1 MTNSI
6 SFENTGS
13 TVENMGQVVGYK
25 LSLEEYKKFVI
36 NFEPHIAE
44 IWSNNRKM
52 KQKLLKEINE
62 DDNNEFF
69 NLESRYKSSTSFTS
83 GSKFSY
89 FGELVFEILDFLF
102 PQFCADA
109 FSITN
114 DQDTNNTDC
123 ILKYLAHQN
132 FKGHLGFLQHW
143 YRSRLNDEKGQH
155 FSKIQE
161 LRNPS
166 TKHCCEK
173 CIFSDQCT
181 HECSYKLLSYNFHQK
196 SSARFNCDNK
206 TTITTRLGKITGE
219 EGDSDYD
226 ENISFPEKKV
236 CQAKSE
242 LEIDNLTVKLPSDN
256 FKIIQRAE
264 YISKEEELPIS
275 DSQINQVFGMSCA
288 KRPSLIEPNNQ
299 RRGQGGA
306 LGAKPHQMRNLAPPK
321 FDKVSP

>member
-36 NFEPHIAE
+36 NFELHIAE

-62 DDNNEFF
+62 DDNNEFL

-123 ILKYLAHQN
+123 ILNYLAHQN

-155 FSKIQE
+155 FPKF
-161 LRNPS
+161 RNYEIHLPS
-166 TKHCCEK
+166 IAVKNVFFLISVLMSVVLHCYLITSIRRVQLDLIVTTK
-173 CIFSDQCT
+173 QQ
-181 HECSYKLLSYNFHQK
+181 L
-196 SSARFNCDNK
+196 
-206 TTITTRLGKITGE
+206 RLG
-219 EGDSDYD
+219 
-226 ENISFPEKKV
+226 
-236 CQAKSE
+236 
-242 LEIDNLTVKLPSDN
+242 
-256 FKIIQRAE
+256 
-264 YISKEEELPIS
+264 
-275 DSQINQVFGMSCA
+275 
-288 KRPSLIEPNNQ
+288 
-299 RRGQGGA
+299 
-306 LGAKPHQMRNLAPPK
+306 
-321 FDKVSP
+321 